1 MSLSGAYY
9 LITFVKSDEQSNS
22 YPNNNNNFDLTTI
35 TLRNEEF
42 RLYENI
48 MILNKFIVNFK
59 TKYIFLNNI
68 CYYGFEPS
76 RIFEKTRFPLSI
88 KIDNQIF

>member
-1 MSLSGAYY
+1 MSLPGAYY
-9 LITFVKSDEQSNS
+9 LITFVNRDEQSNS
-22 YPNNNNNFDLTTI
+22 LPNNNNNFDLTTI

-59 TKYIFLNNI
+59 TKYIFLKNI
-68 CYYGFEPS
+68 CYHGFEPS
-76 RIFEKTRFPLSI
+76 LIFEKTRFPLSI